1 MSRIV
6 LALVAL
12 AVPMALAAQKPAA
25 PAPQSIPR
33 AKFAADMDS
42 LFVKI
47 DANNDGSIT
56 RVEIDQYQKRAAA
69 DVARTRNRAL
79 FTQLDTDKNGQLS
92 PTEFANAPTATPQ
105 VNAQLMVNRMDSNRD
120 QKISL
125 REHRA
130 SALTNFD
137 KLDSNKDGMLTPSE
151 VKAGIGR
158 QQP

>member
-1 MSRIV
+1 MFRIV
-6 LALVAL
+6 FAFVAL
-12 AVPMALAAQKPAA
+12 AVPTALAAQNPAV
-25 PAPQSIPR
+25 PAGTSIPR

-42 LFVKI
+42 LFGKI

-56 RVEIDQYQKRAAA
+56 RVEIDQYQKRAQA
-69 DVARTRNRAL
+69 DVARARNRAL
-79 FTQLDTDKNGQLS
+79 FAHLDTDKNGQLS
-92 PTEFANAPTATPQ
+92 PTEFANAPTATPT

-137 KLDSNKDGMLTPSE
+137 KLDTNKDGVLNPAEM
-151 VKAGIGR
+151 KAGIKR
-158 QQP
+158 